1 MCVFLFRSPRVLKMT
16 REREKETRVD
26 ESKKKRN
33 EKITSSLH
41 FFANKHPKKGQSF
54 GICFF
59 FFSFF
64 FSFLQKHKQEGRKTS
79 FV

>member
-1 MCVFLFRSPRVLKMT
+1 MT
-16 REREKETRVD
+16 REREKETR
-26 ESKKKRN
+26 KRRD

-59 FFSFF
+59 FFF
-64 FSFLQKHKQEGRKTS
+64 FSFLQTQTQKGRKTS